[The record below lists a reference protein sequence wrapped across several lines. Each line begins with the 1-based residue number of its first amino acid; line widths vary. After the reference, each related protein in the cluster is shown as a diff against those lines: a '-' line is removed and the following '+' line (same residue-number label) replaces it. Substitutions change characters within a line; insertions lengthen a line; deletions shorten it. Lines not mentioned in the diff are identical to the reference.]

1 MATQSEV
8 EMEKALVAQLQEL
21 GYSFLG
27 VTHEKRLVENFRVQ
41 IEAHN
46 QTVLSND
53 EFGQLLDKLN
63 KGDIIERARIL
74 RGKVDVLGADG
85 LPKYL
90 ELFSVKHWCQNRFQ
104 VCRQITNRSADNHSR
119 YDVTILI
126 NGLPLVQIELK
137 ARGSDLRSAFD
148 QIQRYRSTSYH
159 SNSGLFG
166 FIQLFVISNGVDT
179 RYFSNNTKL
188 NFQFTFEWADKDNR
202 RINRLPAFAEAF
214 LERCHLSKMIARY
227 IVIHDTFQS
236 LMVLR
241 PYQYYAVEKILERV
255 GFGRGDGYVWHT
267 TGSGKTLT
275 SFKASQILS
284 NDPKV
289 DKVIF
294 VVDRRDLDYQ
304 TALEFNAF
312 SAGSVDATENTKKLV
327 EQLNDPGCKLIVT
340 TIQKLNAAISKE
352 QFKSQCQ
359 EVADKKVIFIF
370 DECHRSQFGETHQ
383 RICDFFSNRQMFGF
397 TGTPIFDA
405 NVAKTKYGNKTT
417 EDLFGQAL
425 HKYVITD
432 AIRDRNVLRFSVE
445 YRDLV
450 LPAEPVTLD
459 DGSQVPGKALTDE
472 QMLQKAVLESPSR
485 VSGIVSD
492 VLTLHPVKTF
502 ECDYTAMFCVSSVDL
517 LQNYYRAF
525 AQAKEAGKHELRIAT
540 IFSCAP
546 GEPEEFS
553 GLTEQDLPDMSS
565 RNIDQGRMAFLKG
578 CVADYNAMFATSYD
592 PSDNKSFYE
601 YYQDLARRVKRRE
614 VDILLVV
621 NMFLTGFDSPPLNTL
636 YVDKNL
642 RHHGLIQAYSRT
654 NRLLDAK
661 KSHGNIV
668 CYRRLKAATDE
679 ALSIF
684 ANSNA
689 GQSGSD
695 SASDVIGTV
704 IMQPYPDLKE
714 TFKQEVEK
722 LREIAK
728 SPDAV
733 DDLLKEEEQ
742 YDFLAKFRDVLR
754 IQNTLKTFNEFRQ
767 EIETGSLGIDDQ
779 ELLDYQSKYLDKRE
793 FIEAAAREERRKKR
807 QEGEGEITGGPDPED
822 DIQPLLFDFDFAVD
836 LIKRDEVTVSY
847 ILGLIEKLPHQ
858 KGPKQFD
865 QLRDMILNVL
875 ESDPDLRH
883 KRALFK
889 DFIDTQLPK
898 IAKESGS
905 DVEGS
910 IINRFNAF
918 VVARRT
924 EAIDQFCEQMAIG
937 REGFQALY
945 EDFIYR
951 ARLPD
956 IASLLILLEVR
967 PKITERKATAE
978 AMRDRLIDLARE
990 FEGAEVGHL

>member
-1 MATQSEV
+1 MATQSEI

-21 GYSFLG
+21 GYSFLS
-27 VTHEKRLVENFRVQ
+27 VTHERRLVENFRAQ

-46 QTVLSND
+46 QIVLSND
-53 EFGQLLDKLN
+53 EFAQLLDKLN

-74 RGKVDVLGADG
+74 RGKIDVMGADG

-119 YDVTILI
+119 YDVTLLI

-148 QIQRYRSTSYH
+148 QIVRYRSSSYH

-166 FIQLFVISNGVDT
+166 FIQLFIISNGVDT

-188 NFQFTFEWADKDNR
+188 NYQFTFEWADKDNR
-202 RINRLPAFAEAF
+202 RINRMPAFAETF
-214 LERCHLSKMIARY
+214 LEKCHLSKMIARY
-227 IVIHDTFQS
+227 IVIHDTFQA

-352 QFKSQCQ
+352 HFKSQCQ
-359 EVADKKVIFIF
+359 EVAGKKVVFIF

-383 RICDFFSNRQMFGF
+383 RICDFFGNRQMFGF

-405 NVAKTKYGNKTT
+405 NVVKTKYGNKTT
-417 EDLFGQAL
+417 EDLFGEAL

-432 AIRDRNVLRFSVE
+432 AIRDRNVLRFSIE
-445 YRDLV
+445 YRDLIK
-450 LPAEPVTLD
+450 PKEMVTLD
-459 DGSQVPGKALTDE
+459 DGSQVPAQALTDE
-472 QMLQKAVLESPSR
+472 QMLQKAFLESPSR
-485 VSGIVSD
+485 VGGIVD
-492 VLTLHPVKTF
+492 DILLLHPVKTY
-502 ECDYTAMFCVSSVDL
+502 EREYTGMFCVSSVDL
-517 LQNYYRAF
+517 LQSYYQTF
-525 AQAKEAGKHELRIAT
+525 ASEKSQGKHDLRIAT

-553 GLTEQDLPDMSS
+553 GLAEQDLPDMDS
-565 RNIDQGRMAFLKG
+565 RNIDQSRMAFLKN

-642 RHHGLIQAYSRT
+642 RHHGLIQAFSRT
-654 NRLLDAK
+654 NRIYDAK

-668 CYRRLKAATDE
+668 CYRRLKSATDE
-679 ALSIF
+679 ALAIF
-684 ANSNA
+684 ANRDA
-689 GQSGSD
+689 T
-695 SASDVIGTV
+695 ASVQDVIGTV
-704 IMQPYPDLKE
+704 IMQPYPDLVE
-714 TFKQEVEK
+714 IFRQEVVK
-722 LREIAK
+722 LRDIAS
-728 SPDAV
+728 SPDSV
-733 DDLLKEEEQ
+733 DDLFKEEDQ
-742 YDFLAKFRDVLR
+742 YDFLAKFRDVMRL
-754 IQNTLKTFNEFRQ
+754 QNTLKTFNEFRTD
-767 EIETGSLGIDDQ
+767 IETGRLGIDEQ
-779 ELLDYQSKYLDKRE
+779 ELLDYQSKYLDKKE
-793 FIEAAAREERRKKR
+793 DIEAAAREERRR
-807 QEGEGEITGGPDPED
+807 RRLQGGVEVDPPGETEK
-822 DIQPLLFDFDFAVD
+822 DIPYLLDFDFAID

-847 ILGLIEKLPHQ
+847 ILALIEQLGNQ
-858 KGPKQFD
+858 KGPKQYD
-865 QLRDMILNVL
+865 QLREMILNVL
-875 ESDPDLRH
+875 QSDPDLRH
-883 KRALFK
+883 KQRLFT
-889 DFIDTQLPK
+889 DFIDTQLPLLK
-898 IAKESGS
+898 MDSEAH
-905 DVEGS
+905 VEG
-910 IINRFNAF
+910 IVVKRFNEY
-918 VVARRT
+918 VVAQRAK
-924 EAIDQFCEQMAIG
+924 AIDRICTQLCADKNEFM
-937 REGFQALY
+937 RLY
-945 EDFIYR
+945 EDYIYR
-951 ARLPD
+951 GRLPD
-956 IASLLILLEVR
+956 ISSLLALLQVK
-967 PKITERKATAE
+967 PKITQRKPVAETIRDHMIDIATVY
-978 AMRDRLIDLARE
+978 
-990 FEGAEVGHL
+990 EGAEAHL

>member
-1 MATQSEV
+1 MATQSEI
-8 EMEKALVAQLQEL
+8 EMEKALVAQMQEL

-27 VTHEKRLVENFRVQ
+27 ITNEKQLVENFRTQV
-41 IEAHN
+41 EAHN
-46 QTVLSND
+46 QITLSND
-53 EFGQLLDKLN
+53 EFAQLLDKLN

-104 VCRQITNRSADNHSR
+104 VCRQITNRSAENHSR
-119 YDVTILI
+119 YDVTLLI

-137 ARGSDLRSAFD
+137 TRGSDLRSAFD
-148 QIQRYRSTSYH
+148 QIVRYRSTSYH

-188 NFQFTFEWADKDNR
+188 NYQFTFEWADKDNR
-202 RINRLPAFAEAF
+202 SINRLPAFAEAF
-214 LERCHLSKMIARY
+214 LEKCHLSKMIARY
-227 IVIHDTFQS
+227 VVIHDTFQA

-255 GFGRGDGYVWHT
+255 GYGRGDGYVWHT

-289 DKVIF
+289 DKVLF

-304 TALEFNAF
+304 TSLEFNAF

-327 EQLNDPGCKLIVT
+327 EQLNDPGCKLMVT
-340 TIQKLNAAISKE
+340 TIQKLNAAISRE
-352 QFKSQCQ
+352 QFKNQCK

-405 NVAKTKYGNKTT
+405 NVVKTKYGNKTT
-417 EDLFGQAL
+417 EDLFGEPL

-450 LPAEPVTLD
+450 LPDEMVALD
-459 DGSQVPGKALTDE
+459 DGSQVPAKALTDE
-472 QMLQKAVLESPSR
+472 QMLQKAFLESPSR
-485 VSGIVSD
+485 VNGIVSD
-492 VLTLHPVKTF
+492 ILAVHPVKTY
-502 ECDYTAMFCVSSVDL
+502 ECDYTGMFCVSSVDL
-517 LQNYYRAF
+517 LQSYYLAF
-525 AQAKEAGKHELRIAT
+525 ARAKDKGEHDLRIAT

-553 GLTEQDLPDMSS
+553 GLTEQDLPDMDS

-668 CYRRLKAATDE
+668 CYRRLKDATDE

-684 ANSNA
+684 ANRDAISSVNE
-689 GQSGSD
+689 
-695 SASDVIGTV
+695 VIGTV

-733 DDLLKEEEQ
+733 DDLIKEEDQ

-754 IQNTLKTFNEFRQ
+754 IQNTLKTFNEFRE
-767 EIETGSLGIDDQ
+767 EIDAGSLGIDEQ
-779 ELLDYQSKYLDKRE
+779 ELMDYQSKYLDKKE
-793 FIEAAAREERRKKR
+793 DIEAAAREERRQKR
-807 QEGEGEITGGPDPED
+807 QKGDEQDSGEREEED
-822 DIQPLLFDFDFAVD
+822 DVQPLLFDFDFAVD

-847 ILGLIEKLPHQ
+847 ILGLIEKLPKQ
-858 KGPKQFD
+858 TGPKQYE

-883 KRALFK
+883 KHALFK
-889 DFIDTQLPK
+889 DFIDVQLPLM
-898 IAKESGS
+898 SQVQ
-905 DVEGS
+905 DNVDDS
-910 IINRFNAF
+910 IIQRFNAF
-918 VVARRT
+918 VIERRM
-924 EAIDQFCEQMAIG
+924 EAIDHLCEQMNVD
-937 REGFQALY
+937 RDGFQALY

-956 IASLLILLEVR
+956 IASLLALLKVR

-978 AMRDRLIDLARE
+978 AMRDRLVDLARE
-990 FEGAEVGHL
+990 FEGAEVDLLRNA

>member
-1 MATQSEV
+1 MATQSEI

-27 VTHEKRLVENFRVQ
+27 ITNESQLVDNFRTQV
-41 IEAHN
+41 EAHN
-46 QTVLSND
+46 QITLSND
-53 EFGQLLDKLN
+53 EFAQLLDKLN

-74 RGKVDVLGADG
+74 RGKVDVIGSDG

-104 VCRQITNRSADNHSR
+104 VCRQITNRSAENHSR
-119 YDVTILI
+119 YDVTLLI

-137 ARGSDLRSAFD
+137 ARGSDIRSAFD

-214 LERCHLSKMIARY
+214 LEKCHLSKMIARY
-227 IVIHDTFQS
+227 IVIHDTFQA

-289 DKVIF
+289 DKVLF

-340 TIQKLNAAISKE
+340 TIQKLNAAISKD
-352 QFKSQCQ
+352 QFKKQC
-359 EVADKKVIFIF
+359 EEIAGKKVIFIF

-383 RICDFFSNRQMFGF
+383 RICDFFGNRQMFGF

-405 NVAKTKYGNKTT
+405 NVVKTKYGNKTT
-417 EDLFGQAL
+417 EDLFGEPL

-432 AIRDRNVLRFSVE
+432 AINDRNVLRFSVE
-445 YRDLV
+445 YRDLIK
-450 LPAEPVTLD
+450 PDETVTLD
-459 DGSQVPGKALTDE
+459 DGSKVPAPALTEE
-472 QMLQKAVLESPSR
+472 QMLQKAFLESPSR
-485 VSGIVSD
+485 VKGIVQD
-492 VLTLHPVKTF
+492 ILTLHPVKTYDA
-502 ECDYTAMFCVSSVDL
+502 EYTAMFCVSSVDL
-517 LQNYYRAF
+517 LQLYYQAF
-525 AQAKEAGKHELRIAT
+525 ADSKAQGQHELRIGT
-540 IFSCAP
+540 IFSCAA

-553 GLTEQDLPDMSS
+553 GLTEQDLPDMDS
-565 RNIDQGRMAFLKG
+565 RNIDQGRMAFLKS

-668 CYRRLKAATDE
+668 CYRRLKVATDE

-684 ANSNA
+684 ANRDA
-689 GQSGSD
+689 A
-695 SASDVIGTV
+695 ASVDEVIGTV

-733 DDLLKEEEQ
+733 DELIKEEDQ

-754 IQNTLKTFNEFRQ
+754 IQNTLKTFNEFRL
-767 EIETGSLGIDDQ
+767 EIETGSLGIDEQ

-807 QEGEGEITGGPDPED
+807 QEGEDQGTSAGDSGD
-822 DIQPLLFDFDFAVD
+822 DVQPLLFDFDFAVD

-858 KGPKQFD
+858 KGPKQYD

-889 DFIDTQLPK
+889 EFIDIHLPL
-898 IAKESGS
+898 IRQEAAA

-910 IINRFNAF
+910 ILKRFNAF
-918 VVARRT
+918 VVARRSQ
-924 EAIDQFCEQMAIG
+924 AIDVYCEQMQID
-937 REGFQALY
+937 REGFQTLY
-945 EDFIYR
+945 EDYIYR
-951 ARLPD
+951 DRLPD
-956 IASLLILLEVR
+956 IPSLLALLKVR
-967 PKITERKATAE
+967 PKITARKSKAE
-978 AMRDRLIDLARE
+978 SMRDRLVELAKE
-990 FEGAEVGHL
+990 FEGAEVGQA